1 LREKSVRITNE
12 RFRAGL
18 APELDADRARTE
30 AAQTRTALIEAQRQ
44 RTDLQNALAL
54 LCGQPAASFQIQSG
68 RQPVQ
73 VPAVPVGL
81 PSTLL
86 ERRPDVAEAERQMA
100 TANAQIGVAKAA
112 FFPAIALTGDAGYA
126 SFHASSL
133 LDWESQFFQIGPS
146 VTLPI
151 LNGGRLKAGLS
162 QARSVYQAACA
173 RYQQQVLTA
182 FKDVSD
188 SLADLDGYARQ
199 AVSETDAEQTA
210 SHAASLSRER
220 YTRGLTDYLD
230 VLEAERT
237 QLQTQSQIVQIH
249 SLQLISTVRLIKA
262 LGGGFAAHTLT
273 MRQN

>member
-1 LREKSVRITNE
+1 
-12 RFRAGL
+12 
-18 APELDADRARTE
+18 
-30 AAQTRTALIEAQRQ
+30 
-44 RTDLQNALAL
+44 
-54 LCGQPAASFQIQSG
+54 
-68 RQPVQ
+68 
-73 VPAVPVGL
+73 
-81 PSTLL
+81 
-86 ERRPDVAEAERQMA
+86 
-100 TANAQIGVAKAA
+100 
-112 FFPAIALTGDAGYA
+112 
-126 SFHASSL
+126 
-133 LDWESQFFQIGPS
+133 
-146 VTLPI
+146 
-151 LNGGRLKAGLS
+151 
-162 QARSVYQAACA
+162 
-173 RYQQQVLTA
+173 VLTA